1 MKKNRSTKRK
11 SKSISTG
18 LNEMAYHYTTGDIFI
33 EICQTNILD
42 PHKTVTPLGEKPI
55 LWFSTQPYFEQT
67 AAKSVYCESAKNNIR
82 RLTMLETMDLANG
95 LIRFAY
101 PAESLIPWPQIGKQ
115 AYMSIKTIKQ
125 LEKEGR
131 KQRANPTK
139 WLGSFE
145 PIKFSQLA
153 EIQILKADTL
163 KWVNIKEMEPF
174 NMVDAA

>member
-11 SKSISTG
+11 PKSISTG

-33 EICQTNILD
+33 EICQTNILN
-42 PHKTVTPLGEKPI
+42 PRKTVTPPDEIPV

-67 AAKSVYCESAKNNIR
+67 AAKAVYCESAKNNIK
-82 RLTMLETMDLANG
+82 RLTMLETMDMCNG
-95 LIRFAY
+95 LIRFVY
-101 PAESLIPWPQIGKQ
+101 PAESLIRWPLIGRQ
-115 AYMSIKTIKQ
+115 ACMSIKTIKQ

-139 WLGSFE
+139 WLGSIK
-145 PIKFSQLA
+145 PIKFSQLV

-163 KWVNIKEMEPF
+163 KWVNIK
-174 NMVDAA
+174 